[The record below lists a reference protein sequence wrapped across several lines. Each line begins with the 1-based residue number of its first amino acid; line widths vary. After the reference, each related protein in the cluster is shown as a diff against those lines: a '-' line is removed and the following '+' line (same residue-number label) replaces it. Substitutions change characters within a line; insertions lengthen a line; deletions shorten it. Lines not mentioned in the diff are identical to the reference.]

1 MSVPLSLPWPFA
13 AEPALGYVARPTVR
27 ASEAPRS
34 ARSST
39 TDVVASGTADA
50 DPDADL
56 TVHAE
61 VEGLSPCT
69 AYHYAFEALGERSP
83 IARTRTLPPRG
94 ADHLRIAMVSCANY
108 AAGFFNG
115 YGRIA
120 ERDDLDFV
128 LHLGDYIYEVT
139 NRPPATHTVGPDIGR
154 PYAPDNECV
163 DLKDYRARYAHYQQ
177 DPDLMAMHHAHPVIG
192 IVDDHEFADNVW
204 REGSL
209 EHRVEVHG
217 PWHQRR
223 EAAFLGRWEWL
234 PARRP
239 DPVDPER
246 VWRSVRIGDLADL
259 ILIDTRT
266 RRDEPIDGPAQA
278 DPARSQL
285 GPDQRAWFLGRLA
298 ESDAAWRLIGNSSVM
313 GHIWDERLPAQT
325 IPALMK
331 LEMTNEAGT
340 GPDPDQWDGYPAE
353 RDAILQAFGDAG
365 DVVVLSGDV
374 HIGLA
379 MDIPRID
386 TTSDPSPSSSSRP
399 AGRRRTSTTRWD
411 GNRAPRACRW
421 SRRGVEAVPYVKFA
435 DFDDHGYVIVD
446 VTPEPGPRGV
456 VVRRRRPRAHPGAA
470 SRGRLGGTSRRTRAG
485 PGSLGADR
493 TVRMLH
499 SVADLLGRAD
509 DDGPGH
515 VAIRDHPDGRVRLE
529 RAHHQTRE
537 GPEHHDDV
545 WPLGMEL
552 PDRFVLVGRTGRELP
567 LGRDGRSLQHTQ
579 GLGVL
584 RDAQDLQRSAHV
596 RAIRACGSSDTAGT
610 R

>member
-1 MSVPLSLPWPFA
+1 MASGDPTQDQVVIWTRLSSGDG
-13 AEPALGYVARPTVR
+13 EPSPVSWTVATDPQL
-27 ASEAPRS
+27 S
-34 ARSST
+34 
-39 TDVVASGTADA
+39 DVVASGSEVAE
-50 DPDADL
+50 PDADR

-61 VEGLSPCT
+61 VDGLSPGT
-69 AYHYAFEALGERSP
+69 TYHYAFEAHGERSP

-94 ADHLRIAMVSCANY
+94 ADHLRIAMVSCAKY

-115 YGRIA
+115 YARIA

-128 LHLGDYIYEVT
+128 LHLGDYIYEVS
-139 NRPPATHTVGPDIGR
+139 NRPPATQTVGPDIGR

-163 DLKDYRARYAHYQQ
+163 DLKDYRARYAHYHQ

-209 EHRVEVHG
+209 EHRVEQHG

-223 EAAFLGRWEWL
+223 EAAFRARWEWL

-239 DPVDPER
+239 DPADPER

-266 RRDEPIDGPAQA
+266 RRDEPIDGPAHA

-379 MDIPRID
+379 MDIPRD
-386 TTSDPSPSSSSRP
+386 RHDERPVAVEFVTTSLTSQNVDDKMGWEP
-399 AGRRRTSTTRWD
+399 RTQSVPLEQAW
-411 GNRAPRACRW
+411 
-421 SRRGVEAVPYVKFA
+421 VEAVPYVKFA

-446 VTPEPGPRGV
+446 VTPERVRGEWWFV
-456 VVRRRRPRAHPGAA
+456 DAVRESTREQHLGAAWEVRRGEPGLVPGA
-470 SRGRLGGTSRRTRAG
+470 
-485 PGSLGADR
+485 
-493 TVRMLH
+493 
-499 SVADLLGRAD
+499 
-509 DDGPGH
+509 
-515 VAIRDHPDGRVRLE
+515 
-529 RAHHQTRE
+529 
-537 GPEHHDDV
+537 
-545 WPLGMEL
+545 
-552 PDRFVLVGRTGRELP
+552 
-567 LGRDGRSLQHTQ
+567 
-579 GLGVL
+579 
-584 RDAQDLQRSAHV
+584 
-596 RAIRACGSSDTAGT
+596 
-610 R
+610 